1 MGSMVLR
8 ARGLSK
14 EYRIGARQDR
24 HTQLR
29 DRIAGAVTGAW
40 RSVFARQRRSQP
52 STTIWALNDVSFDVR
67 AGEVIG
73 IVGGNGAGKSTLLKI
88 LSRITEPTSGTA
100 EIHGRVGSLLEVG
113 TGFHPELTGRENIYL
128 NGAIL
133 GMRRAEVA
141 RKFDEIVDFAGVD
154 TFIDTPVKHYSSGMY
169 VRLAF
174 AVAAHMEPE
183 ILVVDEVL
191 AVGDAQFQKKCLGK
205 MDDVSRQGR
214 TILFVSHNLDAVQ
227 RLCTR
232 GLLLEH
238 GRIAA
243 DGSIADVVTRYRT
256 SDSAGEGL
264 GRFNPAARRGTGWA
278 QIADIRLVTSDGSPT
293 GARAA
298 DQDLLFQVDLTT
310 TSDAGSRLRGLVLEL
325 AFSSEE
331 GQPLFTVLNVDDPG
345 VDLPDAGACTVQLR
359 LAAPTFVPG
368 RYRVRAFLGIPF
380 LQHVDEIDDALE
392 FEVLDPV
399 QPWRPYELTP
409 LRGRVCRVGEWHCLP
424 TPAATLQESGA

>member
-1 MGSMVLR
+1 V
-8 ARGLSK
+8 
-14 EYRIGARQDR
+14 
-24 HTQLR
+24 H
-29 DRIAGAVTGAW
+29 
-40 RSVFARQRRSQP
+40 
-52 STTIWALNDVSFDVR
+52 

-183 ILVVDEVL
+183 ILVIDEVL

-227 RLCTR
+227 RLCSR
-232 GLLLEH
+232 GLLLER
-238 GRIAA
+238 GKIVA
-243 DGSIADVVTRYRT
+243 DGPISEVVTRYRT
-256 SDSAGEGL
+256 SDTAGGGL
-264 GRFNPAARRGTGWA
+264 GQFNPATRRGTGWA
-278 QIADIRLVTSDGSPT
+278 QIADIRLVAEDGGRT
-293 GARAA
+293 RARAA
-298 DQDLLFQVDLTT
+298 DQDLLFEIDLTT
-310 TSDAGSRLRGLVLEL
+310 EAGARLRGLVLEL
-325 AFSSEE
+325 TFSSEE
-331 GQPLFTVLNVDDPG
+331 GHPLFNVMNVDDG
-345 VDLPDAGACTVQLR
+345 GMELPDTDACTVQLR
-359 LAAPTFVPG
+359 MRGPTFVPG
-368 RYRVRAFLGIPF
+368 RYRVRAFLGVPF
-380 LQHVDEIDDALE
+380 LQHADEIEDAFE
-392 FEVLDPV
+392 FEVLDPAY
-399 QPWRPYELTP
+399 PWRPYELSP
-409 LRGRVCRVGEWHCLP
+409 LRGRLCRLGEWHC
-424 TPAATLQESGA
+424 TSSAAAAVQESGA

>member
-1 MGSMVLR
+1 MAPVVLI

-14 EYRIGARQDR
+14 EYRIGARKER
-24 HTQLR
+24 HDQLR
-29 DRIAGAVTGAW
+29 DRIAGALSDAF
-40 RSVFARQRRSQP
+40 RSVFARRRPVRP
-52 STTIWALNDVSFDVR
+52 SATIWALRDVSFDVC
-67 AGEVIG
+67 AGEVVG

-227 RLCTR
+227 RLCSR
-232 GLLLEH
+232 GLLLER

-243 DGSIADVVTRYRT
+243 DGPITDVVTRYRAADRT
-256 SDSAGEGL
+256 GEGI
-264 GRFNPAARRGTGWA
+264 GVFNPAARRGIGWA
-278 QIADIRLVTSDGSPT
+278 HISDIRLMTDDGSKT
-293 GARAA
+293 GSRAA
-298 DQDLLFQVDLTT
+298 DHDLLFEVDLTT
-310 TSDAGSRLRGLVLEL
+310 GTGEGARLRGLVLEL
-325 AFSSEE
+325 AFSSDE
-331 GQPLFTVLNVDDPG
+331 GQPLFSVLNVDDDG
-345 VDLPDAGACTVQLR
+345 VELPDANACTVQVR
-359 LAAPTFVPG
+359 ISAPTFIPG
-368 RYRVRAFLGIPF
+368 RYRVRAFLGVPF
-380 LQHVDEIDDALE
+380 LQHVDEIDDAFE
-392 FEVLDPV
+392 FEMRDPV
-399 QPWRPYELTP
+399 QPWRPYELSP
-409 LRGRVCRVGEWHCLP
+409 LRGRVCRRGEWHCID
-424 TPAATLQESGA
+424 TSAVATQESGV